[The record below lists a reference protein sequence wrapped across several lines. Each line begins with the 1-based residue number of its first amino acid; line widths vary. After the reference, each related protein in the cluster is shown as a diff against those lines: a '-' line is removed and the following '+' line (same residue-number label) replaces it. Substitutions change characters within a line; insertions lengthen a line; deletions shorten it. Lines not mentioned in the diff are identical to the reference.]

1 MDSYNNCNL
10 SFIKLKLSSSVKAT
24 LHYIETG
31 QSKKI
36 DVLLLYKICEFFYKD
51 FNYFIELQSVK
62 NPSKNIKKSQVNL
75 IHKPYNI
82 TNNLY
87 EAIIED
93 VKELI
98 YHVKQMNQEI
108 IELKKKL
115 KKNNKDTPKLQLSR
129 CKNGVRFPFF

>member
-36 DVLLLYKICEFFYKD
+36 DVLLLYKICEFFHKD

-108 IELKKKL
+108 IELKKKI
-115 KKNNKDTPKLQLSR
+115 KNK
-129 CKNGVRFPFF
+129 